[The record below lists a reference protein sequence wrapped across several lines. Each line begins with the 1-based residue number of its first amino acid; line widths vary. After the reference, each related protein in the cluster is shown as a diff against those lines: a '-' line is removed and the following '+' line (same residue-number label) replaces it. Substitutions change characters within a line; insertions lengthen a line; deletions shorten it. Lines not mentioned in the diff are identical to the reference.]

1 MIAETLRLIVRCLFY
16 TNLILFIDKAQK
28 HIYLWCN
35 PGCAYVIEKEEKE
48 EGKKGNSCGGEES
61 QYGTPVE

>member
-48 EGKKGNSCGGEES
+48 EGKKGKAMVGKKANMEL
-61 QYGTPVE
+61 Q